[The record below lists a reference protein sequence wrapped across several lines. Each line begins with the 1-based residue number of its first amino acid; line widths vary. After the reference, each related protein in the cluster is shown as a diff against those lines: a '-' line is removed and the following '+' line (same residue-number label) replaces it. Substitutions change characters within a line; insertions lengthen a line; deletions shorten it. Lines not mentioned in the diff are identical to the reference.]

1 MATNREYI
9 NAILF
14 SGMLDALPP
23 VQMTNYLKNASEHIP
38 KYVYK
43 FDKVVGNPPT
53 AANTKIVIKKR
64 YELEKV
70 SKYTVL
76 HCVESQMRAVGHL
89 PKCKALPLLKD
100 AIDKFDKEHKG
111 GDDDCRR

>member
-1 MATNREYI
+1 MATHREYL

-14 SGMLDALPP
+14 SGMLDGLPQ
-23 VQMTNYLKNASEHIP
+23 VQLTNYMKNASEHIP

-43 FDKVVGNPPT
+43 FDKVVGNPPV
-53 AANTKIVIKKR
+53 AANTKIVVKKR

-76 HCVESQMRAVGHL
+76 HCIESQMRAVGHL
-89 PKCKALPLLKD
+89 PKCHALPLLKD
-100 AIDKFDKEHKG
+100 AIDKFEKELKG
-111 GDDDCRR
+111 GDDDCSL

>member
-1 MATNREYI
+1 MATHREYL

-14 SGMLDALPP
+14 SGMLDGLPSD
-23 VQMTNYLKNASEHIP
+23 QMTNYMKKASERIP

-43 FDKVVGNPPT
+43 YKKVVGNPPT
-53 AANTKIVIKKR
+53 AANTQIVVTKR

-76 HCVESQMRAVGHL
+76 HCIESQMRVVEHL
-89 PKCKALPLLKD
+89 PAYKALPLLKD
-100 AIDKFDKEHKG
+100 AIDKFEKEHEGSK
-111 GDDDCRR
+111 DE

>member
-14 SGMLDALPP
+14 SGMLDDLPP
-23 VQMTNYLKNASEHIP
+23 VQMTNYLKTVSEHIP

-43 FDKVVGNPPT
+43 FDKVVGKPPT
-53 AANTKIVIKKR
+53 AANTKIVVKKR

-76 HCVESQMRAVGHL
+76 HCVESQWRAVGHL
-89 PKCKALPLLKD
+89 PKCQACHLVID
-100 AIDKFDKEHKG
+100 AIDNFEKELNG

>member
-1 MATNREYI
+1 MATNREFI

-23 VQMTNYLKNASEHIP
+23 PQMNNFLKKASENIP

-43 FDKVVGNPPT
+43 YKKVVGNPPT
-53 AANTKIVIKKR
+53 AANTQIVVTKR
-64 YELEKV
+64 YEVEKV

-76 HCVESQMRAVGHL
+76 HCIESQMRAIEHL
-89 PKCKALPLLKD
+89 PACKALPLLQHAND
-100 AIDKFDKEHKG
+100 EFEKEHEG
-111 GDDDCRR
+111 GDDECRT

>member
-14 SGMLDALPP
+14 SGMLDGMSAG
-23 VQMTNYLKNASEHIP
+23 QMNNFMKDASKHIP

-43 FDKVVGNPPT
+43 FDKVVGKPPI
-53 AANTKIVIKKR
+53 AANTKIVVKKR

-76 HCVESQMRAVGHL
+76 HCIESQMRATENL
-89 PKCKALPLLKD
+89 PKCKAEPLLKD
-100 AIDKFDKEHKG
+100 AIDQFDKEVDKE
-111 GDDDCRR
+111 

>member
-1 MATNREYI
+1 MATKREYI

-14 SGMLDALPP
+14 SGMLDRLPP
-23 VQMTNYLKNASEHIP
+23 VQMTNYLKNASEHLP

-43 FDKVVGNPPT
+43 YDKVVGNPPT
-53 AANTKIVIKKR
+53 AAHTHIVVKKR

-76 HCVESQMRAVGHL
+76 HCIESQMRATENL
-89 PKCKALPLLKD
+89 PACKALPLLKY
-100 AIDKFDKEHKG
+100 AIDEFEKEHEG
-111 GDDDCRR
+111 GKDE